1 MDYIIIKRI
10 LDIFLALFLLVLFLP
25 IMLTAAALIKL
36 TSPGPVFADMP
47 KRAGKRGKPF
57 RLYKFRSMIP
67 GAYNVIRKNPEYKK
81 LFQEYQKSGYKLY
94 QDPRITPMGHF
105 IRKYSI
111 DEMPQ
116 LMNVL
121 RGEMSLVGP
130 RPYFPKELEEQ
141 QRRYPGTGY
150 LIKEALSVK
159 PGITGIW
166 QVSGRSNINFDK
178 RIALDAYYARR
189 NSLFLDFKILLKTP
203 WAMIRGKGAV

>member
-1 MDYIIIKRI
+1 MNYNIVKRT
-10 LDIFLALFLLVLFLP
+10 LDIFLALLLLVLFLP
-25 IMLTAAALIKL
+25 IILITAIVIKF
-36 TSPGPVFADMP
+36 TSPGPILADMP
-47 KRAGKRGKPF
+47 KRTGKRGIPF

-67 GAYNVIRKNPEYKK
+67 GAYDVIRKNREYRK
-81 LFQEYQKSGYKLY
+81 LFQEYQRSGYKL
-94 QDPRITPMGHF
+94 QRDPRITPVGHF

-116 LMNVL
+116 LVNVL
-121 RGEMSLVGP
+121 AGQMSLIGP
-130 RPYFPKELEEQ
+130 RPYFPKELKEQ
-141 QRRYPGTGY
+141 EKRYPGTED

-178 RIALDAYYARR
+178 RIALDAYYARQK
-189 NSLFLDFKILLKTP
+189 SLFLDLKILFKTP